1 MVRVHVLCNLGTWL
15 QRLNSGFNMYKDPVC
30 SVESHVKVDV
40 FIDSAVH
47 QCLPPSPSEEE
58 EEEEEEDVTHALYF
72 PATSSVSLFTDVSR
86 VGWIVLVSVKHSHP
100 DRSSSCGL
108 LGVGARERGAQQGA
122 VTSRTGRN

>member
-1 MVRVHVLCNLGTWL
+1 MVRVHVLCDLGTWL
-15 QRLNSGFNMYKDPVC
+15 QRLNSGFNVYKDPVC

-58 EEEEEEDVTHALYF
+58 EEEEDVMHADF

-86 VGWIVLVSVKHSHP
+86 VGWIVLLSVKHSHP

-108 LGVGARERGAQQGA
+108 RGVGPRERGAQQGA
-122 VTSRTGRN
+122 T